1 MAKRLPVKSLQSI
14 RKHRYILQK
23 LASAK
28 PAQRKTMLLSAPTA
42 LFNVF
47 KTLCKLVTDGYL
59 QLGKAK
65 RYKKLV
71 NKIGK
76 TKISGIKAIVKQ
88 QGGAIASILGGVLP
102 FLTPLISKIFK

>member
-1 MAKRLPVKSLQSI
+1 MAQRIPVKALHSI

-23 LASAK
+23 LASSKAN
-28 PAQRKTMLLSAPTA
+28 QRKKMLLNAPTA

-47 KTLCKLVTDGYL
+47 KTLCKLVTDGHL

-71 NKIGK
+71 AKIRDSK
-76 TKISGIKAIVKQ
+76 LAGIKELARQ
-88 QGGAIASILGGVLP
+88 RGGAIASILGGILP
-102 FLTPLISKIFK
+102 FLAPLVSKIFK